1 VCREDGR
8 SEVTDVQLGTG
19 VLAYAR
25 LLRHGPASRPFAFA
39 ALARLTLAMIPLGIL
54 ILVEHE
60 RQAYAIAGVVGGAY
74 AIGAALGTPIWGR
87 LMDRCGQVAVL
98 LPTALTSAGL
108 LVGLAVAT
116 TSGAPDQVL
125 IAIAAG
131 VGLSYPAI
139 SPALRSSFR
148 IVLPDPAARRVAFAL
163 DATSVELAFV
173 CGPLLLSALL
183 VPKIPL
189 LPLLVT
195 AGLVAGGGLG
205 YCATGVA
212 RRASAA
218 VQRAAAGEN
227 SRTAGTG
234 PRKALASAG
243 VAAVLAVMLMLS
255 VGFGQ
260 LDTSMA
266 ATSDRALGG
275 SEQVG
280 ILFAAI
286 AGGSTVGGLAF
297 GARSWSFDERRAIPV
312 LLCLFGLFLALLAG
326 LLSLGVVS
334 LLVLLPVLFL
344 TGLTI
349 APTLI
354 MQQGLLDHLAPTH
367 RLNEAQAFLSASNTT
382 GAAVGTAIAGIV
394 IDVAGLSWSFGGAAL
409 AALFAA
415 AVAAR
420 RQLRRLFPPRRPGLH
435 ASDQPSAAQS
445 GASAE
450 VSPRRKKSSNG

>member
-1 VCREDGR
+1 MLCCEEGSCD
-8 SEVTDVQLGTG
+8 VTDVQLGTG
-19 VLAYAR
+19 MPAYLR
-25 LLRHGPASRPFAFA
+25 LLRHGPAARPFAFA

-54 ILVEHE
+54 ILVEHQ
-60 RQAYAIAGVVGGAY
+60 RQAYAVAGVVSGAY
-74 AIGAALGTPIWGR
+74 AIGAAVGTPVWGR

-98 LPTALTSAGL
+98 LPTTITSAAL

-116 TSGAPDQVL
+116 VSGAPDRAL

-148 IVLPDPAARRVAFAL
+148 IVLPDPRARRVAFAL

-183 VPKIPL
+183 VPRIPL

-195 AGLVAGGGLG
+195 AALVAGGGLG

-218 VQRAAAGEN
+218 VQRAAAGEH
-227 SRTAGTG
+227 SSAAGTG
-234 PRKALASAG
+234 KALASAG
-243 VAAVLAVMLMLS
+243 VVAVLTVMLLLS

-326 LLSLGVVS
+326 LLSAGAVS
-334 LLVLLPVLFL
+334 LLILLPVLFL

-354 MQQGLLDHLAPTH
+354 MQQGLLDHHAPAH

-394 IDVAGLSWSFGGAAL
+394 IDMASLSWSFGGAAL
-409 AALFAA
+409 AALLAA
-415 AVAAR
+415 GVAVPK
-420 RQLRRLFPPRRPGLH
+420 QLRRPILQRR
-435 ASDQPSAAQS
+435 SRSI
-445 GASAE
+445 
-450 VSPRRKKSSNG
+450 